1 MACPRCGCK
10 ETNHYDDEDAPDDN
24 WERCAACG
32 VIFDIEDHADE
43 EDDEC
48 CGQHEERT
56 KNETDLPKLD
66 GAQPDWAPSHANFRV
81 VWNVENCNA
90 SA

>member
-10 ETNHYDDEDAPDDN
+10 ETYHYDDEDAPDDN

-43 EDDEC
+43 EDDDIHPAISLLDAI
-48 CGQHEERT
+48 QDRPI
-56 KNETDLPKLD
+56 ET
-66 GAQPDWAPSHANFRV
+66 GAAITDKCVKMPP
-81 VWNVENCNA
+81 NA
-90 SA
+90 ALTRRP